1 MTSMKVNLAAVGA
14 FVLAA
19 LVTLVLSLAVLAG
32 RTGPTDG
39 YYTVYANVAGLKFGS
54 QVVFEGYPVG
64 QVERI
69 KPVDDGGRVRF
80 RIEMSV
86 TRGWK
91 IPDDSVATLESSGVL
106 APVIVAIAAGKS
118 SRALEPGAMIPPGE
132 SGGWLASLSS
142 VAGSVDQLTES
153 ALLPLVDNLNRQVTL
168 LGEVLNNDLRPMAA
182 NANRIVAAT
191 AQHWPAIMANADRV
205 SGQLDGLIDK
215 DRVAAVDRLI
225 LNLDRAA
232 QDLQQT
238 TAALQSL
245 TQTGGADLKTGAQEF
260 RFVMESLS
268 RNVES
273 FSQNLNSTSLNLQDF
288 SRQIRQNPGI
298 LLRAPEPR
306 NDPVPPLR
314 DTRP

>member
-1 MTSMKVNLAAVGA
+1 MTSLKVNLAVVGG

-32 RTGPTDG
+32 RTGPTDE

-69 KPVDDGGRVRF
+69 EPVEDGGQIQF
-80 RIEMSV
+80 RIELSV
-86 TRGWK
+86 ASGWK
-91 IPDDSVATLESSGVL
+91 IPEDSIATLESSGVL
-106 APVIVAIAAGKS
+106 APVIVAIATGKS
-118 SRALEPGAMIPPGE
+118 SRALEPGDKIPPGR
-132 SGGWLASLSS
+132 SGGWLANLSS
-142 VAGSVDQLTES
+142 VAGSVDQFTET
-153 ALLPLVDNLNRQVTL
+153 ALLPLADNLNRQVSL
-168 LGEVLNNDLRPMAA
+168 LGEVVEKDLRPLAA
-182 NANRIVAAT
+182 NANRIVAET
-191 AQHWPAIMANADRV
+191 AEHWPAIMANADRV
-205 SGQLDGLIDK
+205 SHRLDGLLDK
-215 DRVAAVDRLI
+215 DRVEALDRLI
-225 LNLDRAA
+225 VNLDRAA

-238 TAALQSL
+238 TAALQAL

-298 LLRAPEPR
+298 LLRAPEPQA
-306 NDPVPPLR
+306 DPVPPLR
-314 DTRP
+314 DSRP